1 MNFAQRLREV
11 RATKGL
17 TQQQI
22 ADKLNVSKSIVAHW
36 EAGRRTP
43 PMSTMSTISEVLG
56 VSVNYLVGDS
66 TEAIAYD
73 SSMNEIAREIMD
85 KPELRM
91 LFNVAINSKKE
102 DILMCTNLLER
113 VQNL

>member
-1 MNFAQRLREV
+1 MNFAQRLKDARHSKGMTQREL
-11 RATKGL
+11 AN
-17 TQQQI
+17 
-22 ADKLNVSKSIVAHW
+22 ALNVSKSIVSHW
-36 EAGRRTP
+36 ESSNRTP
-43 PMSTMSTISEVLG
+43 PMTSMPAIAEVLG

-73 SSMNEIAREIMD
+73 STMNEIAKEIMD